1 MKSKRVPKM
10 PSALYLQEASNEMTH
25 HTATPQFTTRG
36 ESSPMTEITLHAE
49 RLTRRPEEVGALLGI
64 GRNGVYELIRKGEL
78 RSIRV
83 GRKIIIP
90 LAAIDEF
97 LNRPT

>member
-1 MKSKRVPKM
+1 
-10 PSALYLQEASNEMTH
+10 MTQ
-25 HTATPQFTTRG
+25 HTAIPGFTLRS
-36 ESSPMTEITLHAE
+36 EPHSLMEATLHAD
-49 RLTRRPEEVGALLGI
+49 RLTRRPEEVGVLLGI

-90 LAAIDEF
+90 LAAINEF
-97 LNRPT
+97 LNRPS